1 MTNTKK
7 GVNIISETRKQPE
20 RRKDMKVY
28 GANKATEFTKK
39 QISIIYGAAK
49 RGELKLERWV
59 ASDLYD
65 LADYYGYDDNGAV
78 ARAEVKVLA
87 ILDAVFGKDMA
98 KAQELIDEYTESTFE
113 ALSRKAQDKANRS
126 LVA

>member
-1 MTNTKK
+1 
-7 GVNIISETRKQPE
+7 
-20 RRKDMKVY
+20 MKVY

-39 QISIIYGAAK
+39 QISVVYGAAK

-65 LADYYGYDDNGAV
+65 LADYYGYDDNRAV
-78 ARAEVKVLA
+78 ERAEVKVLA
-87 ILDAVFGKDMA
+87 ILEAVFSKDMA